1 MKHSATFHGLHG
13 WYQEVFEKFGW
24 MLLAKKYG
32 YQTQIDAYNE
42 SLNELISHL
51 NNKKKSLK
59 DTDSKKDIQ
68 ILLDNA
74 KILKSNV
81 DNIL

>member
-1 MKHSATFHGLHG
+1 MTRNATFHGLHG
-13 WYQEVFEKFGW
+13 WSTYLFEKFGW
-24 MLLAKKYG
+24 MLLAKNHG
-32 YQTQIDAYNE
+32 HQIQIDAYKH

-59 DTDSKKDIQ
+59 DIDSKKDIQ

-81 DNIL
+81 DKIL